1 MGTHFKITLLSND
14 IEIPETAVIQ
24 HQYVFVIKNGKIR
37 KREISYKKSSKG
49 GYIIVNKGLSIDE
62 QVVKAPSSKM
72 IKLYIN

>member
-1 MGTHFKITLLSND
+1 M
-14 IEIPETAVIQ
+14 
-24 HQYVFVIKNGKIR
+24 FVIKNGKIR